1 MYLYTSCVY
10 IYIHF
15 IYIYIHFTYIYIC
28 IHFIYIYIYISYIY
42 IHFTY
47 IYTFHIYIYILSSHI
62 YIYIHISHIY
72 IYTHIISYHIYIPY
86 YISVLWFPTFPEV
99 HRLSGTIERCWSER
113 WRCSP
118 KKIWKTPGCHG
129 CRPVKNSTTKELR
142 GLKAILQSLFSRLLL
157 TIILHKCL
165 RHIVKYFYVPSYMIS
180 YCIYPLNVRHD
191 YESSPADFN
200 PHDTTGE
207 GNQGGALQNR
217 CQSPEGEHGGC
228 HGFLGFMNSVACLLP
243 MKFTRWSLLFASI

>member
-10 IYIHF
+10 IYTHF
-15 IYIYIHFTYIYIC
+15 IYIYTFHIYIYMYTF
-28 IHFIYIYIYISYIY
+28 HIYIYTFHIYIYISYIY
-42 IHFTY
+42 IHFIYIYTKFTY
-47 IYTFHIYIYILSSHI
+47 IYTHFT
-62 YIYIHISHIY
+62 Y
-72 IYTHIISYHIYIPY
+72 IYTHNIISYIYIPY

-99 HRLSGTIERCWSER
+99 HRLSGTIERCWNER

-228 HGFLGFMNSVACLLP
+228 HGFLGFMNSVACLLT